1 MNMRILIAVLI
12 VCFAPCCYSQS
23 TGPRINVSRDIEVIR
38 LSAHAYVYVSYA
50 DVQHW
55 GRVPSNGLLY
65 ISDGEALLFNT
76 PMNDSLTMA
85 LVEWITDS
93 LKVTIAGCIGNHWH
107 DDGIGGLR
115 YLKSVGIP
123 SYAHEKTIAIARSKD
138 LPVPEHSFHDSL
150 TLHVGKEFVVCRYFG
165 AAHTVDNIVS
175 WIPAESILFGGCMVK
190 DLTSE
195 TLGNIADADLVAWP
209 STIARVIAAYPAA
222 QIVIPGHGAI
232 GGSELLRH
240 TQVLLKKTK

>member
-1 MNMRILIAVLI
+1 MKMMILVASLSLCLVD
-12 VCFAPCCYSQS
+12 CCLSQGA
-23 TGPRINVSRDIEVIR
+23 GPRVTVCRDIEVIR
-38 LSAHAYVYVSYA
+38 VSEHSYVYVSYA
-50 DVQHW
+50 DVPRW

-65 ISDGEALLFNT
+65 ISEGEALLFNT

-93 LKVTIAGCIGNHWH
+93 LRVTIVGFIGNHWH

-115 YLKSVGIP
+115 YIKSLGIP
-123 SYAHEKTIAIARSKD
+123 SYAHEKTIDIARSKD
-138 LPVPEHSFHDSL
+138 LPVPQYAFRDSL
-150 TLHVGKEFVVCRYFG
+150 ILHVGRAVVVCKYFG

-175 WIPAESILFGGCMVK
+175 WIPAERILFGGCMVRE
-190 DLTSE
+190 LMSE
-195 TLGNIADADLVAWP
+195 TLGNTEDADIAAWP

-222 QIVIPGHGAI
+222 RIVIPGHGSL